1 MLPAQLLKMR
11 DCHTDIYVGTEEQ
24 LCAAGLV
31 KPGQFPG
38 HSGMPKVRATYFLS
52 DGIPAQHGCL

>member
-1 MLPAQLLKMR
+1 MR